1 MKLLSSE
8 GATTPLVAVS
18 NFAVQSHLSFR
29 GLFLWLNPWAY
40 ASNMFAA
47 PVLNVVLF
55 ALVARYATGEDPDA
69 GLVLGV
75 AMLAVPTMANGGI
88 LQSFTYERSF
98 GTLSVL
104 FVSPASRAAAYF
116 SRGALHL
123 PNALLAGVVS
133 LAAAMVV
140 LQLDVSE
147 ARWDAVLAALVLVG
161 TSSVAFALAVGNF
174 ALWFR
179 NWLVL
184 YGASNGAVLA
194 LSGAVIPREELPALL
209 RAVGEALPMTHGLE
223 ALRRAIGG
231 ATVVDLGG
239 LLAAE
244 VFVAGG
250 YALVGIVIYRWIE
263 RRARR
268 EGALDD

>member
-1 MKLLSSE
+1 MK
-8 GATTPLVAVS
+8 AAPLAAVS

-47 PVLNVVLF
+47 PVINVFLF
-55 ALVARYATGEDPDA
+55 ALVARYATGADPSAD
-69 GLVLGV
+69 LVLGV
-75 AMLAVPTMANGGI
+75 AMLAIPTMANGGI

-104 FVSPASRAAAYF
+104 FVSPASRAVAYF

-123 PNALLAGVVS
+123 PNALLAGAVS
-133 LAAAMVV
+133 LVAAV
-140 LQLDVSE
+140 LVLRLDASE
-147 ARWDAVLAALVLVG
+147 ARWEAFLPAVMLVG
-161 TSSVAFALAVGNF
+161 VTSVTFALATGNF

-194 LSGAVIPREELPALL
+194 LTGAVIPREELPAPL
-209 RAVGEALPMTHGLE
+209 RLVGELLPMTHGLE
-223 ALRRAIGG
+223 ALRAAFEG
-231 ATVVDLGG
+231 ATF
-239 LLAAE
+239 AE
-244 VFVAGG
+244 VDALLVAEAGVAVG
-250 YALVGIVIYRWIE
+250 YALAGLVIYRWIE

-268 EGALDD
+268 EGVLDD

>member
-1 MKLLSSE
+1 MSGISR
-8 GATTPLVAVS
+8 AAVA

-47 PVLNVVLF
+47 PVINVFLF
-55 ALVARYATGEDPDA
+55 ALVARYATGVDPSPD
-69 GLVLGV
+69 LVLGM

-88 LQSFTYERSF
+88 LQSFTYERQF

-104 FVSPASRAAAYF
+104 FVSPANRGVAYY

-123 PNALLAGVVS
+123 PNALLAGLVS
-133 LAAAMVV
+133 LVAAVAV
-140 LQLDVSE
+140 LRLDVSE
-147 ARWDAVLAALVLVG
+147 VRWEAALAALLLVG
-161 TSSVAFALAVGNF
+161 VSSVAFALATGNF

-194 LSGAVIPREELPALL
+194 LTGVVIPREELPAPL
-209 RAVGEALPMTHGLE
+209 RLVGEVLPMAHALE
-223 ALRRAIGG
+223 AFRDAFRG
-231 ATVVDLGG
+231 ASLAEVGG
-239 LLAAE
+239 LLGVEAVVAA
-244 VFVAGG
+244 G
-250 YALVGIVIYRWIE
+250 YALAGLVIYRSIE

-268 EGALDD
+268 EGVLDD